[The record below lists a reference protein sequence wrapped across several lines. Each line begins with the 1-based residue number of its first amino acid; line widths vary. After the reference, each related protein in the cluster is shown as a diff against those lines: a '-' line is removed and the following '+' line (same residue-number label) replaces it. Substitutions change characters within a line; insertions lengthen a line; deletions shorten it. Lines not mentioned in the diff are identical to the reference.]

1 MNSERRNEKQ
11 NDYEGHIQTAQPSLG
26 RGSDAIGSDAVESDG
41 IGSDAM
47 EPLTERPGDL
57 LRSLPEEA
65 KQRGSRFVSA
75 QAMQARLFSVYD
87 AAASAERALTLVQAQ
102 LTLTLSRSYYEADEI
117 EHMADELDQ
126 LLNLPTASPSQ

>member
-1 MNSERRNEKQ
+1 MSSEGQHDMPASGGPTET
-11 NDYEGHIQTAQPSLG
+11 DASGSTASDPTASHPIESL
-26 RGSDAIGSDAVESDG
+26 AETESL
-41 IGSDAM
+41 A
-47 EPLTERPGDL
+47 ERPGDL

-87 AAASAERALTLVQAQ
+87 AAASAEQALSLVHAQ
-102 LTLTLSRSYYEADEI
+102 LTLTLSRSYYEAGEI

-126 LLNLPTASPSQ
+126 LLSPPSASPSQ

>member
-1 MNSERRNEKQ
+1 MNTQRRNDEQ
-11 NDYEGHIQTAQPSLG
+11 NDREGHVQTAQTPSG
-26 RGSDAIGSDAVESDG
+26 REPDG
-41 IGSDAM
+41 I

-87 AAASAERALTLVQAQ
+87 ATASAERALTLVQAQ
-102 LTLTLSRSYYEADEI
+102 LTLTLSRSYYDADEI
-117 EHMADELDQ
+117 EHMADELDK